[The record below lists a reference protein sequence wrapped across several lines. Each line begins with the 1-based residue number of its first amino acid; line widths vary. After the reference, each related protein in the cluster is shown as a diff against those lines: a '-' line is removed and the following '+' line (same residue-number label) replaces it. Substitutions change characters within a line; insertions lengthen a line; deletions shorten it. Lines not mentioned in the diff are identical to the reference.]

1 MIRMDIKNINTA
13 GWRNP
18 QKKTKFSPEKNDQ
31 EMSNLVNDT
40 LLPFSEG
47 QTDTSTYTTTMH
59 WLSTWRKVV
68 NNNII

>member
-1 MIRMDIKNINTA
+1 MDIKNINTA

-18 QKKTKFSPEKNDQ
+18 QKKAKFSPPEKNDQ
-31 EMSNLVNDT
+31 ERSYLVDET

-47 QTDTSTYTTTMH
+47 QTDASTYTTTMD